1 MPGCASWVKAALCI
15 CAPRPPAEPS
25 SRSGRQVDF
34 PGRAWGPPCAR
45 SGARTELGL
54 VLRRPRERRLP
65 RVCTWFDQVITCP
78 WHLVPPCS
86 APGPSSLP
94 RRGRP
99 KLSRQI
105 CDLPAHLCSSRA
117 CTGLLAGRG
126 QGRAPA
132 GRVASLC
139 RDHTAH
145 WGLRARGLP
154 GCARERPRCRQSSCL
169 PCLPEQRPG
178 HSWRVPTGPAPC
190 GGVSERRGRGVGPAA
205 PLWALVL
212 AGRRQV
218 LSWGVGPLELR
229 DASPL
234 A

>member
-25 SRSGRQVDF
+25 SRSGRQVDL
-34 PGRAWGPPCAR
+34 PGRAWGPPCAW
-45 SGARTELGL
+45 SGARTELGS
-54 VLRRPRERRLP
+54 VLRRPRERRLLVRPLASGP

-145 WGLRARGLP
+145 WGSVPAGFQAAPGRGLGAVRAAACP
-154 GCARERPRCRQSSCL
+154 VFPSSVRPQ
-169 PCLPEQRPG
+169 
-178 HSWRVPTGPAPC
+178 
-190 GGVSERRGRGVGPAA
+190 
-205 PLWALVL
+205 L
-212 AGRRQV
+212 AGPHGPGSV
-218 LSWGVGPLELR
+218 WWGV
-229 DASPL
+229 
-234 A
+234 